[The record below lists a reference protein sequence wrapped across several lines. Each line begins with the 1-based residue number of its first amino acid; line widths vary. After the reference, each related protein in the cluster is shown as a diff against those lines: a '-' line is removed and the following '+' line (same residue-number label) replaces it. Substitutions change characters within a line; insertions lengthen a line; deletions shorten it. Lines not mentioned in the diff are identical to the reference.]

1 MAEDDDYEPVRLSM
15 QADNPISPSARSAYW
30 RVCALELIAAFGD
43 RLWLFAI
50 PILFQE
56 IWPRTLLPVAIY
68 NFVLYLV
75 LVMIMPYA
83 GTLIDSRP
91 RMKLMATTII
101 LDNIFVTFS
110 CAFTFTASFFIGK
123 DHILWALL
131 SATILSSIV
140 AQFFANTGTNALE
153 KDWIPIISGS
163 NSGYLTN
170 LNSALRRVDLV
181 CKFIAPMSFGFMLEF
196 LSSDRAARI
205 RIGASFVAIW
215 NLASLVPELSLAHA
229 IYARAPALSSR
240 RASNPSGINGGDDDK
255 DVADLV
261 TRLEVAEAKAKEIV
275 GQSQQPFARCCK
287 RVPGFGPLVSGWGVW
302 WSSEVRGLSLGYTLL
317 YGTILA
323 PGPLLTAYL
332 KSINIPEGIVGATM
346 GLGAVF
352 GLIGTVVFKPM
363 TRCMSLPGVGL
374 ASIWLWCIF
383 LAPTAAIFLLSDD
396 AMGLLGGG
404 QSSKQHRGYVILAC
418 VTVGRI
424 WLWAFDLAE
433 TKILQEWVMD
443 GSRGRVAGCQS
454 SLCTM
459 FALCVYGLSVAY
471 HEPGDFYLLVFTSF
485 GFVVCGIRLLD
496 SPNHFEVTFHCQ
508 FTRHEDVVIP
518 TCGPRFF

>member
-83 GTLIDSRP
+83 GNKRFGEG
-91 RMKLMATTII
+91 
-101 LDNIFVTFS
+101 LDTYTSVMHGNRNI
-110 CAFTFTASFFIGK
+110 AY
-123 DHILWALL
+123 
-131 SATILSSIV
+131 
-140 AQFFANTGTNALE
+140 
-153 KDWIPIISGS
+153 GS

-205 RIGASFVAIW
+205 RIGVIVVAVACW
-215 NLASLVPELSLAHA
+215 
-229 IYARAPALSSR
+229 APALSSR

-485 GFVVCGIRLLD
+485 GFVVCGTVVTTLWYCFVGPYPAAEQDYLNLEVQFLELNESKEPALFKMEDDDYDDDDDDDDEID
-496 SPNHFEVTFHCQ
+496 SH
-508 FTRHEDVVIP
+508 DL
-518 TCGPRFF
+518 RFPASG